1 MRLTVIALG
10 GNAILQ
16 PRQHGTVAEQQA
28 NIRIACR
35 EIAQVVAGGHAVV
48 LVHGNGP
55 QVGNLLLQS
64 EEGRL
69 IVPAMPLDVC
79 GAQTQGML
87 GYLIQQELARL
98 IPNPVVSLVTQTVV
112 DAADPGFRHPSKPVG
127 PFYTPLKAKEMMRQH
142 GWSMAEDAGRG
153 WRRVVPSPNPI
164 RIVEVE
170 AVRHLTAQGTVV
182 IACGGG
188 GVPVIATATGNQG
201 VEAVIDKDL
210 AAAVLAIA
218 LGAQQLV
225 ILTDVPAVYIDYGTP
240 QQQALGQITD
250 AEAARLL
257 AEGQFRAGSMQPK
270 VEGCLRFLSQGGQV
284 ATITSLAYLVAG
296 LKGEAGTRIV
306 VEEGD
311 SA

>member
-1 MRLTVIALG
+1 MILTVIALG

-16 PRQHGTVAEQQA
+16 PRQPGTVAEQQA

-35 EIAQVVAGGHAVV
+35 EIAAVVASGHAVV

-127 PFYTPLKAKEMMRQH
+127 PFYTPHKAREMMKTH

-170 AVRHLTAQGTVV
+170 AVRHLTAQGMVV

-188 GVPVIATATGNQG
+188 GVPVIATATGYQG

-210 AAAVLAIA
+210 AAAVLATA

-240 QQQALGQITD
+240 EQRALGQITD
-250 AEAARLL
+250 AEAARHL
-257 AEGQFRAGSMQPK
+257 ADGQFRAGSMQPK
-270 VEGCLRFLSQGGQV
+270 VAGCLRFLGQGGQV

-306 VEEGD
+306 VEEEE
-311 SA
+311 